1 MEIYTIYYDVWLQRY
16 NILCSACV
24 LRITD
29 YGLRTNDTLSKY
41 IVTAEIVL
49 RGTWLNLHYED

>member
-1 MEIYTIYYDVWLQRY
+1 MMFGYNVTTYYVLRAY
-16 NILCSACV
+16 YG